1 MKKFKVQSVSKI
13 IPLTLSVVIISVM
26 MCLSIMAWNPPEQT
40 PPGGN
45 AKAPINV
52 GDAPQG
58 KLGNLGIGTASPG
71 AKLDIADNGTA
82 AGAQFLRIGDDAF
95 LTDIDIAHTLGI
107 YSQGDNTIA
116 SIKLGSNG
124 GVISGRNNNIG
135 IGTTEPSVKLDV
147 RGDVRANS
155 LLING
160 NGTLTNGSIYSD
172 SNWGMLFTPKVA
184 GNIAAFNFINFGG
197 SSHLLTILNNGNVGI
212 GTTTPGAK
220 LDING
225 NAIARGELQS
235 TMGSGLAQLRMVA
248 GNYGAMLRNDGVN
261 TYFLLTNSGDQ
272 YGPWNG
278 LRPLY
283 INNTSG
289 NVSVGTKLCL
299 GGVCCST
306 WEECMGGGGP
316 FIPAGGCTAT
326 LPAGN
331 KKIFVT
337 STSYDDSTVHAANQ
351 TNHMANA
358 DNACQARAAAA
369 GLTGTYKALM
379 YETVLFGTSS
389 CNATTV
395 LRQPYDILPAAAL
408 WNGERIGA
416 TANCEWRLVATSPSD
431 MLDIDGDGNYLKNPI
446 RCDEFGQPTSK
457 QVFTNFQPTGSG
469 TYNTANTCLA
479 VDTCHYYTRGCYY
492 GNSASKDVNW
502 AGAYYHWDSMGSCP
516 AACSSTQRALY
527 CVEQ

>member
-1 MKKFKVQSVSKI
+1 MEKNKNQSVSKI
-13 IPLTLSVVIISVM
+13 VPLTLSVVIISVM
-26 MCLSIMAWNPPEQT
+26 MCLSITAWNPPDQT
-40 PPGGN
+40 PPGNN

-52 GDAPQG
+52 GDATQSKAGGLNISGAVGIGTTSPTE
-58 KLGNLGIGTASPG
+58 KLELSSGSNIKFTDNGVIKSMDNNHALLFRRSENKIELREYGDIIFSPGATAGAETAKMVIKSNGAVGIGTASPQ
-71 AKLDIADNGTA
+71 ATLDVY
-82 AGAQFLRIGDDAF
+82 GDIISD
-95 LTDIDIAHTLGI
+95 
-107 YSQGDNTIA
+107 
-116 SIKLGSNG
+116 GSNAWLFHTPDD
-124 GVISGRNNNIG
+124 GR
-135 IGTTEPSVKLDV
+135 
-147 RGDVRANS
+147 RS
-155 LLING
+155 LYIAPGING
-160 NGTLTNGSIYSD
+160 GNWDWAKQVAIDAYGSVLAS
-172 SNWGMLFTPKVA
+172 
-184 GNIAAFNFINFGG
+184 
-197 SSHLLTILNNGNVGI
+197 
-212 GTTTPGAK
+212 
-220 LDING
+220 
-225 NAIARGELQS
+225 GELQS

-272 YGPWNG
+272 YGSWNG